1 MGCTIKNY
9 EKKRRK
15 ERKEAYKEVREV
27 VSDVLAERFGFS
39 REMKEKQK
47 EMVDLM

>member
-1 MGCTIKNY
+1 MGNSIKNY

-15 ERKEAYKEVREV
+15 ERKEACKEVREV
-27 VSDVLAERFGFS
+27 VSDVLSERFGFS